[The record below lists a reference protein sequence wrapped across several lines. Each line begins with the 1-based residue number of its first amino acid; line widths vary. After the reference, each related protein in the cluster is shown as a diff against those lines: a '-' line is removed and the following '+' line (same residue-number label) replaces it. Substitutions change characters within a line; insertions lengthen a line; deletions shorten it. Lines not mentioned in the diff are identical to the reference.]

1 MNTYPS
7 GDHSTVS
14 FESSFLDIIA
24 KVGDETETDNEKP
37 LNAHTQFPPNDFM
50 GSHSH
55 AKNRFVYIINL
66 IL

>member
-37 LNAHTQFPPNDFM
+37 LNAHTQFPPND
-50 GSHSH
+50 
-55 AKNRFVYIINL
+55 
-66 IL
+66 